1 MGLFRRLRAVGLA
14 LALLAVPATAGAQTF
29 ADGLAA
35 AEAGDFATAMTLW
48 RPLAEA
54 GDHDAQYGI
63 GRLYRDGL
71 GVAADPLRAFP
82 WFQKAAEAGHVGA
95 AFSLAAMYD
104 AGDGVAQ
111 DLATAAAWYT
121 RAAEGGLAEAR
132 YNLGFMYERGEG
144 VAQDPR
150 KAADWFR
157 MAAEQGHAEA
167 QNDLGVL
174 YAEGRGVK
182 RDFDK
187 AFSWIMKSN
196 VSNEALLIYQYRGKM
211 PSSPSD
217 LRTDDQTPIPV
228 PDVRDK
234 VPGRDYVVQTMVRR
248 KSDPKFKDDLTAIEG
263 GVYLVK
269 CTQLV
274 FDTTAGSLT
283 LGKPGEIRDPK
294 GSVVA
299 KNADEFPEA
308 VIAFTADFYNLPAR
322 SAGFFDSANG
332 FGKSF
337 TNAKNPVFTRNLAV
351 RR

>member
-1 MGLFRRLRAVGLA
+1 MKSSQLSLKRAFTLLETVIAIGV
-14 LALLAVPATAGAQTF
+14 LAVLLTGFMIVF
-29 ADGLAA
+29 APAA
-35 AEAGDFATAMTLW
+35 AGIRKSISVQEADRLASTLEQE
-48 RPLAEA
+48 L
-54 GDHDAQYGI
+54 
-63 GRLYRDGL
+63 
-71 GVAADPLRAFP
+71 VTLRKGQEVTLESKSSTSFT
-82 WFQKAAEAGHVGA
+82 G
-95 AFSLAAMYD
+95 
-104 AGDGVAQ
+104 
-111 DLATAAAWYT
+111 
-121 RAAEGGLAEAR
+121 
-132 YNLGFMYERGEG
+132 
-144 VAQDPR
+144 
-150 KAADWFR
+150 
-157 MAAEQGHAEA
+157 
-167 QNDLGVL
+167 
-174 YAEGRGVK
+174 
-182 RDFDK
+182 FDK

-196 VSNEALLIYQYRGKM
+196 MPNEALLIYQYRGKM
-211 PSSPSD
+211 PSSSAD

-228 PDVRDK
+228 PDIRDK

-332 FGKSF
+332 FTKSF
-337 TNAKNPVFTRNLAV
+337 NNAKNPVFTRNLAV